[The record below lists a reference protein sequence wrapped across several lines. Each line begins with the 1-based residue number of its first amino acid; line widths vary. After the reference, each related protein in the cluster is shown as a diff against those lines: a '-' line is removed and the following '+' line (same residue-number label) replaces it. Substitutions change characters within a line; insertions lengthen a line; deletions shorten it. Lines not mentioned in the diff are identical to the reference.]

1 MWKIERTNAFNR
13 QYKHLS
19 SELKKKTDDG
29 IRDLYSSEEP
39 HLKGRHKTAKFNCL
53 RGYDLG
59 RRYRILYE
67 VNFETRIIY
76 LRSVGIHDEVY
87 R

>member
-1 MWKIERTNAFNR
+1 MWEFITTNAYER
-13 QYKHLS
+13 QFKHLS
-19 SELKKKTDDG
+19 SELQKKTLEALK
-29 IRDLYSSEEP
+29 DLDSTTEP

-76 LRSVGIHDEVY
+76 LHSVGIHDDVY